1 MTAKEYITVVLIKCL
16 SLSDV
21 VFPIRDLFLACYKDL
36 GYSPSKMLLSLQ
48 FVHTILIE
56 LRGL

>member
-1 MTAKEYITVVLIKCL
+1 MTAKKYTIMVLIKCL
-16 SLSDV
+16 SLSN
-21 VFPIRDLFLACYKDL
+21 VFPIRDLFVAYYKDL